1 MESGKKELIDVLKIQ
16 NGATFEREFK
26 RILSDI
32 RSLLA
37 LRLVLELI
45 DKQWDGIPDHIREI
59 ITKQLERRES
69 DLTHEQT
76 EVWKEISELQGLL
89 KRYDDILNEKRYLEK
104 MLKKHSLIPDD
115 EATLVSLFDAMV
127 YAPSED
133 LVDDDET
140 GFSI

>member
-1 MESGKKELIDVLKIQ
+1 MVLIDVLKIQ

-32 RSLLA
+32 RSSLD

-45 DKQWDGIPDHIREI
+45 DKQWSDIPDHIREI

-69 DLTHEQT
+69 DLAHEQT

-89 KRYDDILNEKRYLEK
+89 KRYDDILNEKRCLEK
-104 MLKKHSLIPDD
+104 MLKKHSLIPND
-115 EATLVSLFDAMV
+115 EVALVSLFDAMV

-133 LVDDDET
+133 LVDGDET
-140 GFSI
+140 GFGM